1 MYMHAMVPV
10 WRSGLSFHLY
20 MGSEHRTQVIMPAWQ
35 VPPSSGPSCQSPLK
49 SYFIYFL
56 APGPPWVQTTLW
68 EHESYVTVPGETGL
82 SLALSASSL
91 SHALV

>member
-1 MYMHAMVPV
+1 
-10 WRSGLSFHLY
+10 